1 MYQLCC
7 DAYVHKQGGSGCRL
21 GRARY
26 GTCCALNKLLLLS
39 RVKYHQIGFDIGAAT
54 QKGAI
59 INKPCGVMA
68 SIYRHRSQMA
78 RLNGS
83 SGAAAAAHKLSL
95 RCTIYMYTGARA
107 CLRSVA
113 QSRAKRALSIKRWLY
128 HIKSAWTRALAVD
141 TAAHSA
147 HTQCVR
153 CGNMQNQCAAAWS
166 MTHIIIYFSNLDRC
180 KCITINLL
188 IAEKTRIMTWL
199 FVGESY

>member
-107 CLRSVA
+107 CLRSVHKA
-113 QSRAKRALSIKRWLY
+113 EQS
-128 HIKSAWTRALAVD
+128 
-141 TAAHSA
+141 
-147 HTQCVR
+147 VR
-153 CGNMQNQCAAAWS
+153 CQSNADYITLNQ
-166 MTHIIIYFSNLDRC
+166 LEQELL
-180 KCITINLL
+180 LL
-188 IAEKTRIMTWL
+188 IRRRILHTHS
-199 FVGESY
+199 V